1 MPRKPKRLPPF
12 CCEYGKNK
20 NGFPRV
26 YLRVPGK
33 PKVRLRSMPFTASF
47 NAEYERAMNGETV
60 AERPKLETTKPATWR
75 RLCEQ
80 YTGSTE
86 FKGLSESTKRTRRRV
101 LETTWG
107 EPIAPETPN
116 LLFGDMPVAK
126 MTPAA
131 IRVLRDRKMDHT
143 AAANERRKVMQYV
156 FTWAAEQT
164 PPLAESNPCRDVKR
178 LKHKTQNV
186 LPWDES
192 HFAVFMA
199 QYPAGSK
206 PRRAMALHL
215 FTGARGSDVRQFGP
229 QHVNDGRFAFTQ
241 QKTGGDVDLP
251 LLDELAKELAL
262 APKGD
267 LAFILTEFGKTFSE
281 KGYSQWFAAKCRDA
295 GLTDR
300 TAHGIRSG
308 AATIAANNGA
318 SVLQL
323 MAMFGWCSESMAIRY
338 TKQANRKA
346 LADAGMKLIRLNHAT

>member
-1 MPRKPKRLPPF
+1 MPRKHTKLPAF

-20 NGFPRV
+20 NGFTRV
-26 YLRVPGK
+26 YVRLPGK
-33 PKVRLRSMPFTASF
+33 PKVRLKGTPWTPSF
-47 NAEYERAMNGETV
+47 MAQYERALNGETIT
-60 AERPKLETTKPATWR
+60 ERPKLETTKPQTWR
-75 RLCEQ
+75 WLCGQ
-80 YTGSTE
+80 YMESAE
-86 FKGLSESTKRTRRRV
+86 FKALSKSTARTRKRV
-101 LETTWG
+101 LEATYE
-107 EPIAPETPN
+107 EPISPGSN

-131 IRVLRDRKMDHT
+131 IRVLRDRKADHK

-156 FTWAAEQT
+156 FTWAVEQT
-164 PPLAESNPCRDVKR
+164 PPLAGSNPCRDVKR

-192 HFAVFMA
+192 HFGVFMA
-199 QYPAGSK
+199 KYPAGSK

-229 QHVNDGRFAFTQ
+229 QHVKDGRFAFTQ
-241 QKTGGDVDLP
+241 QKTGTDVDLP
-251 LLDELAKELAL
+251 VLEELATELAL
-262 APKGD
+262 APKSD

-338 TKQANRKA
+338 TRQANRKA
-346 LADAGMKLIRLNHAT
+346 LADAGMKLIRLEQTL